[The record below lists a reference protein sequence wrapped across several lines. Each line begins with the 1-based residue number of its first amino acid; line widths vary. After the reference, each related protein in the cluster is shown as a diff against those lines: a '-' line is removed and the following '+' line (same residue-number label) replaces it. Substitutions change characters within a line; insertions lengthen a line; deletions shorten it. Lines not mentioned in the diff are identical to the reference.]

1 MRGLLLKCAD
11 RVKRCDLRCDLLG
24 RGRDFREDG
33 SGAVLIYTGFAVA
46 VLLGFG
52 GLAVDA
58 GMWYA
63 TKRSAQ
69 SAADAAALTGALE
82 VARGNDATTVETMA
96 KADAERNGYSATGG
110 ATVTIN
116 NPPASGPSAG
126 VSGAVE
132 AIVEQPVP
140 NFLSSVLF
148 GRQVTVAARA
158 VARSFIGESCVY
170 VMDPSEDA
178 ALSVPGT
185 ADVNMDCGAQVNSV
199 SPTAIDQDGSSCMT
213 ATALATVGGASG
225 TCLNPQPDEDM
236 PAAEDPFSYLSA
248 PDVAAEA
255 CVDTDVVEVTTAGTT
270 IPPGNYCGG
279 LVIEAD
285 ATFLPGDYAVGGVG
299 LHIQGNSEVD
309 GDGVMFYFPDDVTG
323 DDPPGPAPPRS
334 LYIAGSTEID
344 LSAPTSGDY
353 TSILFYH
360 DQNVDPDL
368 QLVLQGG
375 ADMELEGVIYAKNNH
390 MRFAGGSGGIDGWTV
405 LAVDTLEFTGNSN
418 ISGSNPPA
426 NLPLALLRPTL
437 VE

>member
-1 MRGLLLKCAD
+1 MRGLLLECAD
-11 RVKRCDLRCDLLG
+11 RVRRCDLLG
-24 RGRDFREDG
+24 RGRDFRKDG
-33 SGAVLIYTGFAVA
+33 SGAVLIYTGFSVA

-82 VARGNDATTVETMA
+82 VARGSDATTVEAMA
-96 KADAERNGYSATGG
+96 KADAERNGYAAASG

-116 NPPASGPSAG
+116 NPPTSGPSAG

-148 GRQVTVAARA
+148 SQQVTVAARA
-158 VARSFIGESCVY
+158 VARSFIAESCVY
-170 VMDPSEDA
+170 VMDPTADS
-178 ALSVPGT
+178 ALHVPGT
-185 ADVNMDCGAQVNSV
+185 AQVDMDCGAQVNSV
-199 SPTAIDQDGSSCMT
+199 SPSAIDQDGSACMT
-213 ATALATVGGASG
+213 ATQMATSGGADG
-225 TCLNPQPDEDM
+225 DCLDPQPEEDM

-248 PDVAAEA
+248 PGVASDA
-255 CVDTDVVEVTTAGTT
+255 CVDTDVVEVTTPGTT
-270 IPPGNYCGG
+270 IAPGNYCGG

-299 LHIQGNSEVD
+299 LQIQGNSAVD
-309 GDGVMFYFPDDVTG
+309 GDEVMFYFPPDTTG
-323 DDPPGPAPPRS
+323 EDPPGPTPPRS
-334 LYIAGSTEID
+334 LYIAGTTEVD

-353 TSILFYH
+353 NSILFYH
-360 DQNVDPDL
+360 DQNCDPDL

-405 LAVDTLEFTGNSN
+405 LAVDTLEFTGNTN
-418 ISGSNPPA
+418 ISGSNPPG